1 MTVKL
6 HILGIIHLAPTAL
19 PLKASVLESSGY
31 VGAGGKTLR
40 LGKLNH
46 WLAQEAAHLLVIQ
59 QELLDL
65 FAEILFRA
73 GDSQKRRP
81 LYRRLLQHCIE
92 HSLGPLPLVRRDFHG
107 TVSALRISRPS
118 HSSIRA

>member
-1 MTVKL
+1 IKR
-6 HILGIIHLAPTAL
+6 L
-19 PLKASVLESSGY
+19 PHAAYPQQANDLESSGY
-31 VGAGGKTLR
+31 DGAGGKTLR
-40 LGKLNH
+40 LEKLNH
-46 WLAQEAAHLLVIQ
+46 WLAQEAARLLVIQ

-107 TVSALRISRPS
+107 AVSALHISRPS